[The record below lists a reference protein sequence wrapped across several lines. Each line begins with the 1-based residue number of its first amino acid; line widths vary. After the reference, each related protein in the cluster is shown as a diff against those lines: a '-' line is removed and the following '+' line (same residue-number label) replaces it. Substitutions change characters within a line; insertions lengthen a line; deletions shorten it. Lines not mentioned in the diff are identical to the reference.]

1 MAERVWDFALG
12 QDDRSLCRDR
22 PQRTAETHAPND
34 YYGQATVLKRY
45 AGLPPDKPFTFV
57 LEHGLRFD
65 RGMGPI
71 DRDALL
77 ETVGSPSARR
87 AEILR
92 TLTTKTV
99 VPIGFGYLYA
109 QDLVA
114 RELGPDPAPHDRRGT
129 LAFPAHSTHYI
140 RARFDHESYA
150 AELVGLPD
158 DFQPVAICGY
168 WKDILDGSLEPYAR
182 RGMPLVTC
190 GHMFDHDF
198 LLRLHDLCRR
208 FRHATGN
215 RIGTSLFAA
224 VASGCRFFYSGPRDV
239 VYDVPHSLRD
249 TTTRRDD
256 EHATVLAHSQELFD
270 RPVPIDAAGIDAAR
284 IAAQEAFVA
293 EHLGTASKL
302 APAALRAFVDDCDAR
317 HRRHAVGRFGRKIL
331 GKLRRKGLFG
341 GRAA

>member
-1 MAERVWDFALG
+1 MAAQYWDFALG
-12 QDDRSLCRDR
+12 QDDRRALCRDR
-22 PQRTAETHAPND
+22 QQQTPETHAPND
-34 YYGQATVLKRY
+34 YYGQATILKRY
-45 AGLPPDKPFTFV
+45 ASLPPDKPLTFV

-92 TLTTKTV
+92 TLTSKTV

-114 RELGPDPAPHDRRGT
+114 REHGADPAPHERRGT

-150 AELVGLPD
+150 DELVGLPA

-168 WKDILDGSLEPYAR
+168 WKDILDGSLEAYAR
-182 RGMPLVTC
+182 RGMPLLTC

-208 FRHATGN
+208 FRYATGN
-215 RIGTSLFAA
+215 RIGTSVFAA
-224 VASGCRFFYSGPRDV
+224 AASGCRFFYSGPREV
-239 VYDVPHSLRD
+239 VYDVPRHLRTTTTLRD
-249 TTTRRDD
+249 GEYEAVFAR
-256 EHATVLAHSQELFD
+256 SCELFD
-270 RPVPIDAAGIDAAR
+270 RPRAHGADGQV
-284 IAAQEAFVA
+284 AAQMTFVA

-302 APAALRAFVDDCDAR
+302 GPEGLRAFAAECDAR
-317 HRRHAVGRFGRKIL
+317 HRRHAVSRYGRKLL

>member
-1 MAERVWDFALG
+1 MTAEHWDFALG
-12 QDDRSLCRDR
+12 QNDRAALCRDR
-22 PQRTAETHAPND
+22 PQTTPEIHAPND
-34 YYGQATVLKRY
+34 YYGQATILKRY

-77 ETVGSPSARR
+77 ESVGSPSARR

-92 TLTTKTV
+92 TLTTKAV

-114 RELGPDPAPHDRRGT
+114 REHGPDPAPHERRGT
-129 LAFPAHSTHYI
+129 LVFPAHSTHYI
-140 RARFDHESYA
+140 RARFDHDAYA
-150 AELVGLPD
+150 DQLVGLPA

-168 WKDILDGSLEPYAR
+168 WKDILDGSLEAYAR

-208 FRHATGN
+208 FRYATGN

-224 VASGCRFFYSGPRDV
+224 AASGCRFFYSGPEEV
-239 VYDVPHSLRD
+239 AYDVPQQLRN
-249 TTTRRDD
+249 TTGRRDD
-256 EHATVLAHSQELFD
+256 EYEAVSARSRELFD
-270 RPVPIDAAGIDAAR
+270 RPRSHDAAAQ
-284 IAAQEAFVA
+284 IAAQMAFVA

-302 APAALRAFVDDCDAR
+302 SPEGLRAFAGECDAR
-317 HRRHAVGRFGRKIL
+317 HRRHTVGRFGRKML
-331 GKLRRKGLFG
+331 AKLRRKGFFR